1 MTKAK
6 TTDRSHVTRTRSVT
20 KDHRGVVV
28 GSEVGVTLPI
38 GDTTAH
44 LRFSFWH
51 ERIAKSDSQE
61 EILRTVNLVDE
72 FNEEELN
79 RRVPKYR
86 RLIARMLNEE
96 DDDDEPKKKDSDVQA
111 RARKR
116 MKKGKKK

>member
-1 MTKAK
+1 
-6 TTDRSHVTRTRSVT
+6 
-20 KDHRGVVV
+20 
-28 GSEVGVTLPI
+28 
-38 GDTTAH
+38 
-44 LRFSFWH
+44 
-51 ERIAKSDSQE
+51 
-61 EILRTVNLVDE
+61 VDE

-96 DDDDEPKKKDSDVQA
+96 DDDDKPKKKDSDVQT